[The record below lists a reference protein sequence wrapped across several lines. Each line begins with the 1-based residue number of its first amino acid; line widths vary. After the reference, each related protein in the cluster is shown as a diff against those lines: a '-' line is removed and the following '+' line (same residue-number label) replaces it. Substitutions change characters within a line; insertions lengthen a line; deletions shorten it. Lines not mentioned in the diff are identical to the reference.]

1 MKIKS
6 LLILSV
12 TMMAVLSSPAHAITE
27 KYRKQLERSG
37 CTQITDGNGCDI
49 TKTKAENTNSA
60 PASDKKELE
69 EFLHDSVVNQ
79 KTDDAYQALQG
90 YGYVSTKPAT
100 WKKGNITVVLDI
112 KNDIVKYAII
122 LPQ

>member
-6 LLILSV
+6 LLTLGVIAMS
-12 TMMAVLSSPAHAITE
+12 VLSLPAHAITE

-49 TKTKAENTNSA
+49 TKTKAENMRSA

-90 YGYVSTKPAT
+90 YGYESIKPGT

-112 KNDIVKYAII
+112 KNDMVKYATI

>member
-6 LLILSV
+6 ILILGGVIMS
-12 TMMAVLSSPAHAITE
+12 VLSLPAHAITE

-49 TKTKAENTNSA
+49 TKTKAENLKSA

-90 YGYVSTKPAT
+90 YGYESIKPGT
-100 WKKGNITVVLDI
+100 WKKGNMTIVLDI
-112 KNDIVKYAII
+112 KNDIVKYATIMA
-122 LPQ
+122 Q